1 MTQPEK
7 IALVTGAGKRV
18 GRGIALDLA
27 SHGWKIGVHYNSSAD
42 AAKEVCQMIEDDGGG
57 TAVPLQ
63 ADLYDMAQVRALVPA
78 CVEALGIPSC
88 LINNAS
94 LFVPDSLESV
104 TDESW
109 DLHLDVNLKAPVLL
123 AQSFVKALP
132 EGQRGNIINL
142 LDQKV
147 WRLTPYYMSYT
158 LSKAALWTA
167 TKTLAQSLA
176 PHIRVNAIGPGPT
189 LPNDRQTQQEFE
201 EQCSLTPLGVGTSPE
216 EIAHAIR
223 YILEAPAMTG
233 QMIALDGGRH
243 LAWKTVDVT
252 NTHD

>member
-1 MTQPEK
+1 MTKQK
-7 IALVTGAGKRV
+7 IVLITGAGKRV

-27 SHGWKIGVHYNSSAD
+27 KHGWQVGVHYNHSD
-42 AAKEVCQMIEDDGGG
+42 KAAKEVCTLIKDKGGK
-57 TAVPLQ
+57 AAPLQ
-63 ADLYDMAQVRALVPA
+63 ADLYDMTQVRGLIPA
-78 CVEALGIPSC
+78 CIEALGAPTC

-94 LFVPDSLESV
+94 LFVPDSLETV

-109 DLHLDVNLKAPVLL
+109 DLHLDVNLKAPVILSQ
-123 AQSFVKALP
+123 AFVKALP
-132 EGQRGNIINL
+132 EQEDGNIINL

-167 TKTLAQSLA
+167 TKTLAQALA
-176 PHIRVNAIGPGPT
+176 PKIRVNAIGPGPT
-189 LPNDRQTQQEFE
+189 LPNDRQTQEEFE
-201 EQCSLTPLGVGTSPE
+201 QQCLKTPLEVGTTPQ

-223 YILEAPAMTG
+223 FILEAPAMTG